1 MTKRIVIVGG
11 GYAGCQLA
19 KQLDSKMDVVLVDP
33 KECFFHAPAAIR
45 AAITPALVDD
55 LLIPYNDFLEQGT
68 IIKGWVESIGE
79 DGVVL
84 ADGTFIEADIIVVA
98 TGSAYASPFK
108 VSGDSI
114 EDFRNVNNQFA
125 AQVNTAQT
133 VAVVGGGPVGVEL
146 VGEIIHAYPNK
157 KVHLVA
163 AESRF
168 FPMYKSSLS
177 DKLSAQLSDAGVNLH
192 LGKTVENLQSTTR
205 PFTGELTLDDG
216 SVIAADLIVPA
227 VGSRPTNTLL
237 KTVADVEFDPQG
249 RAVQDS
255 WFRPSPSH
263 PSLFVA
269 GDAAA
274 TGDGMTIVGVSR
286 QIPWLAKTILGLI
299 DGSEIQNLKPYAPWP
314 LAPILIP
321 LGPNKGVSILPIGKS
336 GMVVGSFLTS
346 RMKGKDLF
354 ISKYRKFFNAT

>member
-1 MTKRIVIVGG
+1 MKKRIVIVGG

-19 KQLDSKMDVVLVDP
+19 KHLDGKMDVVLVDP
-33 KECFFHAPAAIR
+33 KESFFHAPAAIR
-45 AAITPALVDD
+45 AAVTPSLVDD

-84 ADGTFIEADIIVVA
+84 ADGTSLEADTIVVA

-114 EDFRNVNNQFA
+114 EDFRTANKQFA
-125 AQVNTAQT
+125 EQVNTAQT
-133 VAVVGGGPVGVEL
+133 VAIVGGGPVGVEL
-146 VGEIIHAYPNK
+146 AGEIMHAYPTK
-157 KVHLVA
+157 TVHLVA
-163 AESRF
+163 AEPRL
-168 FPMYKSSLS
+168 FPMYKPSLS
-177 DKLSAQLSDAGVNLH
+177 DKLSAQLTDAGVSLH
-192 LGKTVENLQSTTR
+192 LGKIVENLQSTST
-205 PFTGELTLDDG
+205 PFAGELKLDDG

-249 RAVQDS
+249 RALQDR
-255 WFRPSPSH
+255 WFRPSQSH
-263 PSLFVA
+263 PSLFVV

-286 QIPWLAKTILGLI
+286 QIPWLAKTILGMVG
-299 DGSEIQNLKPYAPWP
+299 GSEVQNIKPYSPWP

-354 ISKYRKFFNAT
+354 ISKYRKFFKAT